1 MDLFIFSVREFTF
14 GITTQCGVR
23 KQYFTFIQEFLHI
36 SGWQTLMEMLRSSS
50 AVCYVVMAHMKQQ
63 SPCSGAE
70 IVQLSFGGC
79 EGT

>member
-1 MDLFIFSVREFTF
+1 
-14 GITTQCGVR
+14 
-23 KQYFTFIQEFLHI
+23 
-36 SGWQTLMEMLRSSS
+36 MEILRSPF

-70 IVQLSFGGC
+70 IVQLTFAGC